1 MLFDLAHMSNIP
13 QELQDIE
20 RWVCWKSISN
30 EDGTVRKIPVNPHTR
45 ANASSTDRNT
55 WGTFA
60 QAIGTIATSQGAL
73 GLGFVFS
80 SEDTIFGLDID
91 HCIIDGE
98 LNEKANALLTEL
110 SGTYAELSPSGTGVH
125 LYGYGPTGKG
135 INARG
140 RGELYGQGRFFTVTG
155 QVLSNRPLTLSE
167 FSPELMAWLVQ
178 ELSGVQGSTPHA
190 GADTGNY
197 QDIELNEDDESEPS
211 MEKILEISDK
221 CPNFYG
227 VWKRK
232 GKQYESPSEEEMV
245 LGRYAVIAGWQDQD
259 IYQLL
264 RAWRQEHNLPAK
276 HIGAYQLTLFNLRAE
291 PAQQQS
297 TSGAVSKDTAR
308 EILAEFFPLPIHA
321 LFCLGT
327 MSGNYRAI
335 VGDNKTLRL
344 GPYEE
349 LEKQSVWRKVIF
361 QQAGQAM
368 AKINAKRWQSILAAF
383 AAITEVEDVP
393 DMTQTAETEQWLE
406 DFIGNL
412 TRGKLTYEI
421 FRRDETFSEN
431 GVTHIRLSEML
442 AHVNR
447 TYGNKATR
455 ADLAER
461 LRVLGWRDTS
471 ITCVSPDGAQGVKT
485 YWALPV

>member
-1 MLFDLAHMSNIP
+1 MLFDLRNMSTIP
-13 QELQDIE
+13 QELQDID
-20 RWVCWKSISN
+20 RWVCWKAVSN
-30 EDGTVRKIPVNPHTR
+30 EDGTLRKIPVNPHTR
-45 ANASSTDRNT
+45 VNASSTDRNT

-60 QAIGTIATSQGAL
+60 QAIGAIATSQGTL

-91 HCIIDGE
+91 HCIVNGE
-98 LNEKANALLTEL
+98 LSEKASALLAEL

-135 INARG
+135 INSRG

-155 QVLSNRPLTLSE
+155 QVLSNRPFTLSE
-167 FSPELMAWLVQ
+167 FSPELMGWLVQ
-178 ELSGVQGSTPHA
+178 ELSGVPSPTSHE
-190 GADTGNY
+190 DKGNY
-197 QDIELNEDDESEPS
+197 QDVELDESDDSEPS
-211 MEKILEISDK
+211 MERILDISDK
-221 CPNFYG
+221 CPNFYSI
-227 VWKRK
+227 WKRK
-232 GKQYESPSEEEMV
+232 GKQYDSPSEEEMV
-245 LGRYAVIAGWQDQD
+245 LGRYAVNAGWENQD

-264 RAWRQEHNLPAK
+264 RAWRRMHHLPAK

-297 TSGAVSKDTAR
+297 TSGAVNKDAAK
-308 EILAEFFPLPIHA
+308 EILAEFFPLPIHH

-327 MSGNYRAI
+327 MNGNYRAI

-368 AKINAKRWQSILAAF
+368 DKINSKKWKMILAAF
-383 AAITEVEDVP
+383 AAITETEDVP
-393 DMTQTAETEQWLE
+393 DMTQQAETEQWLE
-406 DFIGNL
+406 DFTGNI

-421 FRRDETFSEN
+421 FRRDDTFSDA
-431 GVTHIRLSEML
+431 GITYIRLSEML

-471 ITCVSPDGAQGVKT
+471 ITCVSPDGVEGAKT
-485 YWALPV
+485 YWALPA